1 MLSIGDLVCFS
12 SNNSLYPVHRHLNTM
27 INGILLKSI
36 HVFNVKWCIIYTAE
50 IDNKIVWISTNYVNK
65 I

>member
-12 SNNSLYPVHRHLNTM
+12 SNHSLYPVHRHLDTV

-36 HVFNVKWCIIYTAE
+36 YAFNIKWYIIYTAE
-50 IDNKIVWISTNYVNK
+50 IDNKIVWISTNYVDK